1 LPQFQQLR
9 NLSNDVFLSSNFIER
24 QLSKHGGPKTKLVS
38 LRNAL
43 QLVVVLPGKMA
54 KETRAQFAGVIE
66 RYIAGDRSLH
76 AEIEANA
83 GSSNGIARLARES
96 LGILEN
102 TGEDPV
108 AIRMKRRREELELL
122 KLAEEIKGM
131 TQNRLV
137 KLEENLKRIGDQNQS
152 DGLEERA
159 RLMLK
164 DSYMNL
170 LLNEQHPGITN
181 NSLLQHQ
188 GLLSSPNKPI
198 SIAGVAAELGY
209 RPSSADSKRIGM
221 DLKKRY
227 VARHNKPPTKHKQ
240 LCDGRV
246 TAVNSYMEA
255 DRDLVEAALHA
266 YFRLPESEEC

>member
-1 LPQFQQLR
+1 M
-9 NLSNDVFLSSNFIER
+9 SEDVFPSSKIIER
-24 QLSKHGGPKTKLVS
+24 NTGGSGNSRTKLVS
-38 LRNAL
+38 LRNAI
-43 QLVVVLPGKMA
+43 QLVMVLPGKVA
-54 KETRAQFAGVIE
+54 KETRAQFAGIIE

-96 LGILEN
+96 LGIQEN

-108 AIRMKRRREELELL
+108 TIGMKRRREELELL

-131 TQNRLV
+131 TQDRLV
-137 KLEENLKRIGDQNQS
+137 KLEENLKRIGDQN
-152 DGLEERA
+152 LEERA

-170 LLNEQHPGITN
+170 LLNEQHPAITN

-198 SIAGVAAELGY
+198 SIAGVANELGY
-209 RPSSADSKRIGM
+209 RPNSADSKRIGI

-227 VARHNKPPTKHKQ
+227 VARHDKPPPKHEQ

-255 DRDLVEAALHA
+255 DRELVEAALHA